1 MSEVNQREEWEEWEL
16 AGPKLKVQ
24 LKNNPLNLKPSRLCT
39 TSYTGRRAVQKNK
52 KSENQRDGTKDGGAI
67 RATVSTKSCNLLSK
81 EACPSCVAQIGS
93 QFV

>member
-39 TSYTGRRAVQKNK
+39 TSYTGRRAVQQKQKIGKPAGRNK
-52 KSENQRDGTKDGGAI
+52 RRGGHQGHRVDEI
-67 RATVSTKSCNLLSK
+67 V
-81 EACPSCVAQIGS
+81 
-93 QFV
+93 